1 MVLLS
6 TVKTRSKSTFDSLY
20 AFASFTYFKIPAS
33 RSSATTITAT
43 ETIAN
48 LRLFFISK
56 LYQTYADYAIFSI
69 KLRTAGSL
77 LWLRYLTV
85 NIQDMVYQP
94 VCEILENSHDLLILI
109 YLLITVMLNELIQ
122 LLHKFHMLNLLCKHL
137 LVMD

>member
-1 MVLLS
+1 MLI
-6 TVKTRSKSTFDSLY
+6 TLY
-20 AFASFTYFKIPAS
+20 
-33 RSSATTITAT
+33 
-43 ETIAN
+43 
-48 LRLFFISK
+48 
-56 LYQTYADYAIFSI
+56 FSI

-94 VCEILENSHDLLILI
+94 VCEILEDSHNLLILI

-122 LLHKFHMLNLLCKHL
+122 LLYKFHMLNLLCKHL